1 MKVLVIGGI
10 AGGPS
15 FATRLR
21 RINEDDEIII
31 FERGAAI
38 SVASC
43 AMPYYLGGVVSDR
56 SKLIE
61 RTPEILKQRN
71 NIDVR
76 LFNEVTS
83 INPANKSVTVKN
95 LKTGD
100 VYQESYDQLVIATG
114 ASPVVPPIKG
124 IENAGNAFVLRAITD
139 ADKLMTYLAA
149 KRPKTVTI
157 LGAGAIGIEVA
168 EAFVRRQMDVTI
180 VDQADQVASP
190 YDPEIASIVKD
201 ELIKQG
207 VHVILNNGIKEIRNN
222 GHTLVFEDGSLHQT
236 AMLFLGTGVRPNSQ
250 LAEAAGIRLSPDHHV
265 IVDDHLQTN
274 LPDIYAIGDVIE
286 TTSLI
291 NGLPIPSVLSSPAN
305 RQGHLLADIMTD
317 APVTYKGFVGAGVTK
332 FFDLTASYVGYTESA
347 LKQLGITNYKTVFIT
362 PYDRAYFF
370 PNADRVNFKLIYEE
384 KTGKLLGG
392 QAVGKHGIDK
402 RIAELSVAITGN
414 LTAFDL
420 PALEIPYS
428 PPYSSTR
435 DVLNIAGYVAIREL
449 TNRSK
454 TVKVSA
460 ISAEDRQNAF
470 FLDIREPGTES
481 AGSIN
486 PTANIPLSQLR
497 DRIEEIP
504 KDKKIYITFRKGIG
518 PYNASRIL
526 DGKGYDVTTIDES

>member
-21 RINEDDEIII
+21 RINEDDEIVI

-43 AMPYYLGGVVSDR
+43 AMPYYLGGVVNDR

-61 RTPEILKQRN
+61 RTPEVLKQRN

-76 LFNEVTS
+76 LFNDVTS
-83 INPANKSVTVKN
+83 IDPDQKVVTVKN
-95 LKTGD
+95 LKTNAI
-100 VYQESYDQLVIATG
+100 YQEPYDKLVIATG
-114 ASPVVPPIKG
+114 ASPVVPPIRG
-124 IENAGNAFVLRAITD
+124 IETASNAFVLRAITD
-139 ADKLMTYLAA
+139 ADKMMDYLDA
-149 KRPKTVTI
+149 KHPKTVTI

-168 EAFVRRQMDVTI
+168 EAFARRQMDVTI
-180 VDQADQVASP
+180 VDQAAQVASP
-190 YDPEIASIVKD
+190 YDPEISDIIQD

-222 GHTLVFEDGSLHQT
+222 GHTLVFQDGSLHQT
-236 AMLFLGTGVRPNSQ
+236 AMLFLGTGVKPNSE
-250 LAEAAGIRLSPDHHV
+250 LAAKAGITLSADRHV

-286 TTSLI
+286 TTSMI
-291 NGLPIPSVLSSPAN
+291 TGKRIPSVLSSPAN
-305 RQGHLLADIMTD
+305 RQGHLLADIMTG
-317 APVTYKGFVGAGVTK
+317 APVSYKGFIGAGVAK

-362 PYDRAYFF
+362 PYDKAYFF

-384 KTGKLLGG
+384 KTGKILGG
-392 QAVGKHGIDK
+392 QAVGTSGIDK

-449 TNRSK
+449 TNK
-454 TVKVSA
+454 TKTTKLTA
-460 ISAEDRQNAF
+460 IPAQDRQTAF
-470 FLDIREPGTES
+470 FLDIREPGTTP
-481 AGSIN
+481 AGSIT
-486 PTANIPLSQLR
+486 PTVNIPLSQLR
-497 DRIEEIP
+497 DRISEVP

-526 DGKGYDVTTIDES
+526 AGKGYDVTTIDES